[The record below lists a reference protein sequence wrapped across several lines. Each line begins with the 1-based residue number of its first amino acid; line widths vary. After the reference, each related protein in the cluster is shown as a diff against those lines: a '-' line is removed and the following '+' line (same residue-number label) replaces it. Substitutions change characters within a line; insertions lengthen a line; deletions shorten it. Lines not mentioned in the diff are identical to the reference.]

1 MGVRGALVSSQWA
14 KEERPSLTHCWVGSN
29 STEKKK
35 LRPFRPGHKK
45 YFTNTDS
52 ESIID
57 IAYFVDT
64 SSVLCVCEKSPP
76 DSSMMFKFNFIRWT

>member
-29 STEKKK
+29 STEGQAWAPTQMKLMSISPEKK

-45 YFTNTDS
+45 HFTNTDS

-64 SSVLCVCEKSPP
+64 SSVLCV
-76 DSSMMFKFNFIRWT
+76 